1 MSGRCLP
8 GAGSAAER
16 RSATP
21 SESPPRKPSA
31 GPREIL
37 DGTMRRR
44 EASDALDPWP
54 ASFAFPGSSQSIQ
67 SALAAV
73 PSFDA

>member
-1 MSGRCLP
+1 
-8 GAGSAAER
+8 
-16 RSATP
+16 
-21 SESPPRKPSA
+21 
-31 GPREIL
+31 
-37 DGTMRRR
+37 MRRR